1 MEVRRKYNKHALSSE
16 IIMPEQINLKKLF
29 EMKKIGVLMGG
40 ISSERE
46 ISLNSGSSILDALLR
61 KGYNAVAIDID
72 IDIAN
77 TLKQSEIDAAF
88 IALHGIFGEDG
99 SIQGLLE
106 IAKIPYTGS
115 GLLSSAISM
124 NKNISKQIFNYHGL
138 PTPSFQTFIS
148 TKKETNLIK
157 KQINISLPFVV
168 KPSEEGSTIGI
179 SIVKNKDEVNSAL
192 FAALECN
199 SEIIIEKFI
208 KGRELTATV
217 INGKPLPLIEI
228 IPKSGFYDY
237 QSKYTSGATEYIV
250 APTLDTEL
258 EAKIQG
264 LAIKTYHAMYCCGA
278 ARVDF
283 ILDEENNPSI
293 LEINTIPGMT
303 ENSLMPKAAKKAG
316 ISFDDLVEKILLS
329 ATLHKNKNQKRN

>member
-1 MEVRRKYNKHALSSE
+1 MTG
-16 IIMPEQINLKKLF
+16 PENLKKSF

-40 ISSERE
+40 ISAERE
-46 ISLNSGSSILDALLR
+46 VSLKSGSSILDALLR
-61 KGYNAVAIDID
+61 KGYKAVAIDID
-72 IDIAN
+72 VNIAN
-77 TLKQSEIDAAF
+77 TLKQSGIDTAF

-115 GLLSSAISM
+115 GILSSAISM

-148 TKKETNLIK
+148 TEKEINFIK

-179 SIVKNKDEVNSAL
+179 SIVKKDDEINRAL
-192 FAALECN
+192 SSALECN
-199 SEIIIEKFI
+199 SEIIIEKFL
-208 KGRELTATV
+208 KGRELTAAV

-250 APTLDTEL
+250 APAMDKNL
-258 EAKIQG
+258 ETKIQD
-264 LAIKTYHAMYCCGA
+264 LAVKACQALYCCGA

-283 ILDEENNPSI
+283 ILDEKNNPSI

-303 ENSLMPKAAKKAG
+303 ENSLLPKAAKKAG
-316 ISFDDLVEKILLS
+316 INFDELVEKILFS
-329 ATLHKNKNQKRN
+329 ATLHKNKKRN